1 MAGTKTYT
9 IHSSCINVTGGRYKS
24 SSPSSA
30 AKKAA
35 SMLFRKAAKMPKH
48 KSCKKITFC
57 LRESTTG
64 SDKKMFD
71 YSATR
76 VKLVK
81 PIVRII
87 NGVEIVNKFK
97 ITVKA
102 VKSHKTP
109 KVHKAPKVPK
119 VPKSP
124 KSKKAKTG
132 RKTKGGCACNDK

>member
-57 LRESTTG
+57 LRESTSG

-81 PIVRII
+81 PIVRVI

-102 VKSHKTP
+102 VKLP
-109 KVHKAPKVPK
+109 KLPKA
-119 VPKSP
+119 PKSP

>member
-1 MAGTKTYT
+1 MAGSTTKTYT

-35 SMLFRKAAKMPKH
+35 SMLFRRAAKMPKQ

-57 LRESTTG
+57 LRESTSG

-81 PIVRII
+81 PIVRVI

-102 VKSHKTP
+102 LKT
-109 KVHKAPKVPK
+109 HKAPEAH
-119 VPKSP
+119 KSP
-124 KSKKAKTG
+124 KKNKTG
-132 RKTKGGCACNDK
+132 RKTKGGCDCNK

>member
-1 MAGTKTYT
+1 MAGSKTYT

-35 SMLFRKAAKMPKH
+35 SMLFRRAAKMPKH

-57 LRESTTG
+57 LRESTSG

-81 PIVRII
+81 PIVRVI

-102 VKSHKTP
+102 VKSH
-109 KVHKAPKVPK
+109 A
-119 VPKSP
+119 SP
-124 KSKKAKTG
+124 KTAKKVKTG
-132 RKTKGGCACNDK
+132 RKTKGGCNCDK